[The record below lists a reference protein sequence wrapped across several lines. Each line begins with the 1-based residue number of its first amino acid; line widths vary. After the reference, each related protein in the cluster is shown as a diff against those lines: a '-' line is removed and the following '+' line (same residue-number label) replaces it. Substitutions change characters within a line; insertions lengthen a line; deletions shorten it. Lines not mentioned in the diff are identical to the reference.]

1 MDEKARKEIINTI
14 VESGLVA
21 TSSDI
26 SELFTDLQSR
36 LYQEL
41 LEGELEHHL
50 KGEKNNKRN
59 GYAKKSRTVKTTAGV
74 KTTIHMPRDRNS
86 DFEPVIIKKRQRV
99 IDDFSDLAILL
110 YSKGNTLEDIK
121 DLIKQMYK
129 IDLSKTFLSDLISR
143 VSEDVLKWQQ
153 RPLKPIYAMT
163 YIDCLYCNVKIDS
176 VCKKVAVYV
185 VIGIDLKGIKEV
197 IGIWIGDGSESS
209 SFWTGALL
217 NMQERGVKD
226 ILYMSFD
233 GLSGL
238 SSSVESIYP
247 QTKTQRCIVHIVRNL
262 FKLCPKKDA
271 KLILADFKKI
281 YQATN
286 LEESILYYK
295 EFMKQY
301 ETKDSILKYVT
312 NNIDHIY
319 SLFSETEEIRRLI
332 YTTNAIESV
341 NSSLRK
347 VTRGKGMFMNKE
359 SLMKVLYLRVQDLEK
374 KWSKGT
380 QSWGKIFNDLIL
392 QYEER
397 ITPYL

>member
-14 VESGLVA
+14 VENGLVA

-41 LEGELEHHL
+41 LEAELEHHL
-50 KGEKNNKRN
+50 KGSQDNKRN
-59 GYAKKSRTVKTTAGV
+59 GYVKKERTVKTTAGV
-74 KTTIHMPRDRNS
+74 ETTIHMPRDRKS

-99 IDDFSDLAILL
+99 VDDFSDLAILL

-129 IDLSKTFLSDLISR
+129 IDLSKTFISDLISR
-143 VSEDVLKWQQ
+143 VSEDVLRWQE
-153 RPLKPIYAMT
+153 RELKPIYAMT
-163 YIDCLYCNVKIDS
+163 YVDCLYCDVKIDS
-176 VCKKVAVYV
+176 VCKKAAVYV
-185 VIGIDLKGIKEV
+185 VIGIDLKGQKEV
-197 IGIWIGDGSESS
+197 IGIWIGDGSESA

-217 NMQERGVKD
+217 DIKERGVND

-238 SSSVESIYP
+238 SLSVESIFP
-247 QTKTQRCIVHIVRNL
+247 LTKTQRCIVHIVRNL
-262 FKLCPKKDA
+262 YKLCPKKDA
-271 KLILADFKKI
+271 KLIIGDFKKI

-286 LEESILYYK
+286 LDESIIYYQ
-295 EFMKQY
+295 EFLNQY
-301 ETKDSILKYVT
+301 ENNKAIIKYVT

-359 SLMKVLYLRVQDLEK
+359 SLTKVLYLRVQDLEK

-380 QSWGKIFNDLIL
+380 KSWGKILNDLII
-392 QYEER
+392 QYGER
-397 ITPYL
+397 IERYI